1 MKNKIYGILLLG
13 ACLLSQH
20 SISQSWILQ
29 GANVSGTDLFIS
41 DISAINT
48 NVAWAITGSYVGG
61 FCGTPMRKFTR
72 TTNGGTTW
80 RSGTISAPASHT
92 TFNICAI
99 DSLTA
104 WVSTYDLFNLSN
116 GRVYKTSNGG
126 LTWVYQST
134 ATFTGT
140 CKFVHF
146 FNANEGVA
154 VGENQIFTTTNG
166 GTNWVAQTNLPF
178 PFNQPTFLPINSY
191 EVLGNKI
198 WLGDYAGIVYYS
210 NDKGLTWSIKS
221 GQNGAMGYSSI
232 KAIAF
237 KDSLNGLAI
246 NAITQSGGGNSG
258 SVYVDNGKFYKTANG
273 GSTWTPVFYSATSF
287 TYSSRFMAKYDIC
300 YVKGTSN
307 TYILSSEY
315 SQFDSFSAITTDGG
329 TTWSF
334 IDSLQGRT
342 ALAFVPDG
350 NGWCGGEISSTN
362 DGIYK
367 WLQAPPTNTNVNTTA
382 IEEYQKMLNENI
394 KILYDGNA
402 SFVSNTIADQNIHSL
417 IILTVEGKKVKTLNN
432 NSEKRQNL
440 ETESLS
446 KGTYI
451 LEVGIGKNILHK
463 KFIVN

>member
-13 ACLLSQH
+13 ACVFTQPSF
-20 SISQSWILQ
+20 SQSWIPQ
-29 GANVSGTDLFIS
+29 GANISGTDLFIS

-72 TTNGGTTW
+72 TTDGGTTW
-80 RSGTISAPASHT
+80 RSGNIAAPPTHNA
-92 TFNICAI
+92 FNICAI

-104 WVSTYDLFNLSN
+104 WVSTYDLHDLSN

-126 LTWVYQST
+126 LTWLHQST
-134 ATFTGT
+134 ATFSGT

-166 GTNWVAQTNLPF
+166 GTNWTAQAALPF
-178 PFNQPTFLPINSY
+178 PYPQATFLLINSY

-198 WLGDYAGIVYYS
+198 WLGDYAGFVYYS
-210 NDKGLTWSIKS
+210 NDKGLNWTIKS
-221 GQNGAMGYSSI
+221 GQSAGLGSV

-237 KDSLNGLAI
+237 KDSLNGLLISSYA
-246 NAITQSGGGNSG
+246 QSGGGSSPSVDVDSG
-258 SVYVDNGKFYKTANG
+258 IFFRTLDG
-273 GSTWTPVFYSATSF
+273 GATWTPSLFQLSAYSISGT
-287 TYSSRFMAKYDIC
+287 MAKYDIC

-315 SQFDSFSAITTDGG
+315 NSSERFSAITTNGG

-334 IDSLQGRT
+334 IDSLERRT
-342 ALAFVPDG
+342 ALAFVSDG
-350 NGWCGGEISSTN
+350 NGWCGGEISSAN

-402 SFVSNTIADQNIHSL
+402 SFVSNGFADQDIHSL
-417 IILTVEGKKVKTLNN
+417 IILTVEGKKIKTLSS

-451 LEVGIGKNILHK
+451 LEVGIGKSILHK

>member
-13 ACLLSQH
+13 ACIFAQPFF
-20 SISQSWILQ
+20 SQSWIPQ
-29 GANVSGTDLFIS
+29 GADISGPGLFIS

-48 NVAWAITGSYVGG
+48 NVAWAIAGSYVGG

-72 TTNGGTTW
+72 TTDGGTTW
-80 RSGTISAPASHT
+80 RSGNIAAPSTHNA
-92 TFNICAI
+92 FNICAI

-104 WVSTYDLFNLSN
+104 WVSTYDLFNVSN

-126 LTWVYQST
+126 LTWAHQSS
-134 ATFTGT
+134 ATFSGT

-166 GTNWVAQTNLPF
+166 GTNWVPQSNLPF

-198 WLGDYAGIVYYS
+198 WLGDYAGFVYYS
-210 NDKGLTWSIKS
+210 NDKGLNWAIKS
-221 GQNGAMGYSSI
+221 GQSAGLGSV
-232 KAIAF
+232 KAVAF
-237 KDSLNGLAI
+237 KDSLNGLLISSYA
-246 NAITQSGGGNSG
+246 QSGGGS
-258 SVYVDNGKFYKTANG
+258 SPTVDVDDGTFYKTSDG
-273 GSTWTPVFYSATSF
+273 GSTWVPVLYSATSF

-300 YVKGTSN
+300 YVKGSSN

-334 IDSLQGRT
+334 IDSLQRRT

-350 NGWCGGEISSTN
+350 NGWCGGLISSTSN
-362 DGIYK
+362 GIYK
-367 WLQAPPTNTNVNTTA
+367 LLQAPPTNTNVNMTA

-394 KILYDGNA
+394 KILYDGNDI
-402 SFVSNTIADQNIHSL
+402 FVSNSSADQNIHSL
-417 IILTVEGKKVKTLNN
+417 IILTVDGKKVKTLNS

-451 LEVGIGKNILHK
+451 LEVGIGKSILHK
-463 KFIVN
+463 KLIVD